1 MELKVKGIPASFEL
15 AHFIPLQASGE
26 VWEAYFT
33 LSEMIFR
40 EWDQRGHLPDR
51 AIVKR
56 QISTVSPLFTVQRWL
71 LLDDRFSAVAAA
83 WMSYDTALSPD
94 YESSMDMCQMHISVA
109 PAYRRKKIATHMLKH
124 MIDEAVRE
132 GKNRVRAE
140 VDNPLALDF
149 CRHLHGKK
157 VHQEMQHRLYM
168 RDVDWQF
175 VAAWLEKA
183 KAKSPGTTVEF
194 FKECPESD
202 LEEFCS
208 IYTEIINQ
216 RPIGDMKQELITTPE
231 SRRIEE
237 RTLLSRGINWYTMIS
252 REQDGHMSGLTD
264 IMHNPDEPYRIIQ
277 YFTGILS
284 KHRRKSLAKRLKGEM
299 LTYIAKHFPDVEY
312 ITTSTAQDNLPMRT
326 INKQLGFLPQ
336 KTSFI
341 FRWEIGALEH
351 LVDGTLAKR

>member
-1 MELKVKGIPASFEL
+1 MELKIKGIPASFEL
-15 AHFIPLQASGE
+15 AQFIPVQASGE
-26 VWEAYFT
+26 VWETYFT

-51 AIVKR
+51 AVVKR
-56 QISTVSPLFTVQRWL
+56 QISTASPLFTVQRWL

-109 PAYRRKKIATHMLKH
+109 PAYRRKKIATHILKH
-124 MIDEAVRE
+124 LIDEAVRE

-140 VDNPLALDF
+140 ADNPLALDF
-149 CRHLHGKK
+149 CKHLHGKK

-175 VAAWLEKA
+175 VEAWLEKA
-183 KAKSPGTTVEF
+183 KAKSPGTAVEF

-202 LEEFCS
+202 IEEFCR

-237 RTLLSRGINWYTMIS
+237 RNLHSRGVDWYTMIS
-252 REQDGHMSGLTD
+252 REQDGHLSGLTD

-299 LTYIAKHFPDVEY
+299 LASIAKHFPDVEY

-336 KTSFI
+336 KTSFV
-341 FRWEIGALEH
+341 FRWELPVLEH
-351 LVDGTLAKR
+351 LVDAILAKL